1 MSDKRFKDC
10 IVLAT
15 LGNGTAY
22 EMAYHGF
29 LINRAVHS
37 GQTYYKVTVPK
48 TYDLSG
54 AIRDLIDETIA
65 YGVQIGKGG
74 ELKHNRDHF
83 YQKADEIAYHC
94 GYRHHVPVESI
105 HDNARSGSFYKEFDK
120 KVEAFDWIDQQRE
133 KFTLDYNLNPLAD
146 LQNSIVIF
154 GGLLSTSYKIEMMC
168 LISVKKQMTFRD
180 KSKSFKTSLMKL
192 RHLNTKVKPLC
203 KDRRYHERY

>member
-10 IVLAT
+10 VVLAT

-29 LINRAVHS
+29 LIVRAVHD

-48 TYDLSG
+48 TYDLVS
-54 AIRDLIDETIA
+54 AIRDLIDHTIA

-74 ELKHNRDHF
+74 ELKHNRDYF

-94 GYRHHVPVESI
+94 GTRHHVPVESI
-105 HDNARSGSFYKEFDK
+105 HDNNRSGSMYKEFNK
-120 KVEAFDWIDQQRE
+120 KVDAFDWIDEHRK

-146 LQNSIVIF
+146 LQKQYRDLWWTTVDKLQDRDDVFDKRQEANDLQGQIKELQDKLDEAQSF
-154 GGLLSTSYKIEMMC
+154 EYKGET
-168 LISVKKQMTFRD
+168 LVQEQEVS
-180 KSKSFKTSLMKL
+180 
-192 RHLNTKVKPLC
+192 
-203 KDRRYHERY
+203 

>member
-146 LQNSIVIF
+146 LQKQYRDLWWTTVDKLQDRDDVFDKRQEANDLQGQIKELQDKLDEAEAF
-154 GGLLSTSYKIEMMC
+154 EYKGET
-168 LISVKKQMTFRD
+168 LVQGQEVS
-180 KSKSFKTSLMKL
+180 
-192 RHLNTKVKPLC
+192 
-203 KDRRYHERY
+203 